1 MAANTNITF
10 YTWVDKLSRMT
21 LIINISDLEWL
32 TSSDVYR
39 NIPLLCLLIEADGPV
54 PLVYHAYQSYSLS
67 GSYKS
72 VVDWVDL
79 TK

>member
-1 MAANTNITF
+1 MATNTNITF

-39 NIPLLCLLIEADGPV
+39 ITLLLCLLIEADGPV
-54 PLVYHAYQSYSLS
+54 PLVYHEY
-67 GSYKS
+67 
-72 VVDWVDL
+72 
-79 TK
+79 